1 MDFKDQVKQLAERVQ
16 RVKDSVMTEEAAKN
30 AMIMPFLQVLGY
42 DVFNPLEVVP
52 EYVTDV
58 GTKKGEKIDYAVM
71 KDGVPMILVECKHH
85 AQNLDLHDGQ
95 LLRYFHVSPAKFG
108 ILTNG
113 VAYRFYTDLV
123 DTNKMDEKPFL
134 EFTLSTITDAKIEE
148 LKKFHKSYFDKD
160 AVTESARELMYL
172 NELRAVVQREISDPS
187 DEFTRYFARL
197 VHEGSVT
204 AKVLEQ
210 FKSYVKRTF
219 SQYINDVLNER
230 LQLAIKQQDA
240 GDIAAPAQESEP
252 SPSVVAE
259 EKPKTETTQEELE
272 GFLIVKSLLRG
283 HIDPKRVFY
292 RDAQTYFSV
301 LLDDNNRKIICRLWY
316 NGKKK
321 YLGIVDESKNET
333 KFEIGSND
341 DLFGHAPALIEV
353 AKRLT
358 SQSTPN

>member
-1 MDFKDQVKQLAERVQ
+1 MDFKDLVKQLADRVL

-113 VAYRFYTDLV
+113 ISYRFYTDLV

-134 EFTLSTITDAKIEE
+134 EFTLTTITDAKIEE

-172 NELRAVVQREISDPS
+172 NELRAVVQREVNDPS
-187 DEFTRYFARL
+187 DDFAKYFARL

-204 AKVLEQ
+204 VKILEQ
-210 FKSYVKRTF
+210 FKGYVKRTF
-219 SQYINDVLNER
+219 SQYINDALNER

-240 GDIAAPAQESEP
+240 ADEASTTTRSTSSDAS
-252 SPSVVAE
+252 E
-259 EKPKTETTQEELE
+259 EKPKVVTTQEELE
-272 GFLIVKSLLRG
+272 GFLIVKSLLHG
-283 HIDPKRVFY
+283 HVDTKRVFY
-292 RDAQTYFSV
+292 RDAQTYFTI
-301 LLDDNNRKIICRLWY
+301 LLDDNKGKIVCRLWY
-316 NGKKK
+316 NGKRK
-321 YLGIVDESKNET
+321 YIGTFDDAKNET
-333 KFEIGSND
+333 KHEINSND
-341 DLFGHAPALIEV
+341 DIFAHTATLVET
-353 AKRLT
+353 AKRL
-358 SQSTPN
+358 SSLQSSN